1 VSALAFDYVGRLH
14 TTNPGDC
21 ASAGKAYRLVDGL
34 AVERTVTT
42 GICPFAIAF
51 ADVPSTD

>member
-1 VSALAFDYVGRLH
+1 VPVSAFGFDYAGRMH

-21 ASAGKAYRLVDGL
+21 AAAGKSFRLVATAYD
-34 AVERTVTT
+34 RTVPT

-51 ADVPSTD
+51 ADVP